1 MVATVPDDTNIFI
14 PPLPSL
20 HWMRVLAWGAP
31 LSFVLVDL
39 DRQRRESLRMSID
52 LAGGCCLALNGGNS
66 PTMDPRKFKQFD
78 PHNNK
83 PRTDATAPNEFEVA
97 PLTDADLME
106 SWGDEDDDED
116 DDVPD
121 EVVRDVLVSPDGA
134 RTLGEL
140 QRELGI
146 PDPTPLETLPDH
158 FLIVDI
164 NTMWLDGARS
174 FLVRQWAANVHQLRW
189 CEDCSAWTNYNNTDS
204 ACMLCHG
211 TDNDETGCIRVGC
224 VVDLWQL
231 MNLQQREADKAAVL
245 GFLTMTREAALENI
259 DVAAHLQTTREDT
272 PLDDG
277 DDGLVT
283 TDTDYTADIREA
295 LAMFERSIA
304 AGWVWNDTAWD
315 EVGAP
320 YFALARYIATN
331 PDESSPG
338 EFMSLGDDD
347 LSDTGSLG
355 LDDGACLSALQLLLE
370 SRACALR
377 SSRHRV

>member
-1 MVATVPDDTNIFI
+1 MVVSA
-14 PPLPSL
+14 
-20 HWMRVLAWGAP
+20 AP
-31 LSFVLVDL
+31 LCFAVDAERMRRDVL
-39 DRQRRESLRMSID
+39 RYI
-52 LAGGCCLALNGGNS
+52 LALADGCSLALNGGNS
-66 PTMDPRKFKQFD
+66 PTMEPRKFKQFD
-78 PHNNK
+78 AHNNK
-83 PRTDATAPNEFEVA
+83 PPTTAPEA
-97 PLTDADLME
+97 GP
-106 SWGDEDDDED
+106 
-116 DDVPD
+116 
-121 EVVRDVLVSPDGA
+121 SP
-134 RTLGEL
+134 GEL
-140 QRELGI
+140 NDMVSVGLGQWETERQKRI
-146 PDPTPLETLPDH
+146 NALDAAGEGKDGWRPADGYSNDEPVLEADGFDPAAVEEMMLGVHEQNEHGPAVEPNPLGTLPAH

-189 CEDCSAWTNYNNTDS
+189 CEDCTAWTNYNSDLS
-204 ACMLCHG
+204 CVLCHG